1 MQMSKNKIGIIED
14 FLPGTMKSITVQEQD
29 FLVSNIEGTIYAIDG
44 LCPHAKGKIAEGRLM
59 GTVAIC
65 PRHGAEFDVRT
76 GKNLKKPRLPFAK
89 APDLRSYKVTIES
102 KDVFLE
108 L

>member
-1 MQMSKNKIGIIED
+1 MNKNKIGVVED
-14 FLPGTMKSITVQEQD
+14 FLPGTMKSITVQGGD
-29 FLVSNIEGTIYAIDG
+29 YLVSNIEGVIYAIDG
-44 LCPHAKGKIAEGRLM
+44 TCPHAKGKIAEGRLM

-65 PRHGAEFDVRT
+65 PKHGAEFDVRT

-89 APDLRSYKVTIES
+89 AHDIRSYKVMVEG
-102 KDVFLE
+102 KEVFLE

>member
-1 MQMSKNKIGIIED
+1 MSKNKIGILED
-14 FLPGTMKSITVQEQD
+14 FLPGTMRSMMIQGQEYMI
-29 FLVSNIEGTIYAIDG
+29 SNIEGSIYAIDG

-59 GTVAIC
+59 GTTVIC
-65 PRHGAEFDVRT
+65 PKHGAEFDVRT
-76 GKNLKKPRLPFAK
+76 GKNLKKPRIPFAK
-89 APDLRSYKVTIES
+89 AADIRSYKVTIEG

>member
-1 MQMSKNKIGIIED
+1 MQMSKNKIGVIED
-14 FLPGTMKSITVQEQD
+14 FLPGTMKSITVQGQD
-29 FLVSNIEGTIYAIDG
+29 YLVSNIDGIIYAIDG
-44 LCPHAKGKIAEGRLM
+44 TCPHAKGKIAEGRLM

-65 PRHGAEFDVRT
+65 PKHGAEFDLRT

-89 APDLRSYKVTIES
+89 AADIRSYKVTVEG

>member
-1 MQMSKNKIGIIED
+1 MGKNKIGVVED
-14 FLPGTMKSITVQEQD
+14 FLPGTMRSIPVQGQEY
-29 FLVSNIEGTIYAIDG
+29 LVSNIEGTIYAIDG
-44 LCPHAKGKIAEGRLM
+44 TCPHAKGKIAEGRLM

-89 APDLRSYKVTIES
+89 AHDIRSYKVTVEG